1 MQGSDVLDV
10 QVTKASDIAIQL
22 SPQPV
27 RIGLLFSR
35 QDNQSFYVSMNADQA
50 IYLHRCLSMMLE
62 DEDIEAQLQPYKEAA
77 EERMKDEG
85 WA

>member
-1 MQGSDVLDV
+1 MQGSDTLDV

-50 IYLHRCLSMMLE
+50 IYLHRCLSMILE
-62 DEDIEAQLQPYKEAA
+62 DEDTEAHLRPYKEMA
-77 EERMKDEG
+77 EERIYSEG
-85 WA
+85 WS